1 VVAAALLVAGCG
13 GGGGTS
19 LGSITSCLKKKHFT
33 VKRSGANA
41 TLGSKGYLTVSDA
54 DLNVLM
60 TVEVFKDDK
69 SAKASYDYSRSTH
82 EKATRKGKIV
92 LTGEEKGAAA
102 KKFDSCIG

>member
-1 VVAAALLVAGCG
+1 
-13 GGGGTS
+13 
-19 LGSITSCLKKKHFT
+19 
-33 VKRSGANA
+33 
-41 TLGSKGYLTVSDA
+41 VSDA

>member
-1 VVAAALLVAGCG
+1 VAGCG

-19 LGSITSCLKKKHFT
+19 LDSITSCLKKKHFT